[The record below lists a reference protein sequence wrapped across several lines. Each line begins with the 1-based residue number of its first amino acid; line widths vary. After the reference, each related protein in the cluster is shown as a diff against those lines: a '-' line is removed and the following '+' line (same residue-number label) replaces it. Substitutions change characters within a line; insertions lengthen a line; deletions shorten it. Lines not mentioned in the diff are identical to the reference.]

1 MKSIHKILFIWEN
14 YYLSKKYNRIDII
27 NDMKEILIGLIK
39 EKQELI
45 DILISIR

>member
-1 MKSIHKILFIWEN
+1 LFIWEN